1 MDIQHL
7 KIFVSVYKNRGFSK
21 ASVELNLSQ
30 PTISEHIKNLEF
42 ELACK
47 LFDRVS
53 RTIIPTREAE
63 IIYPGA
69 MQIIEDLKK
78 LKGELSLAGRDI
90 KGQLILGASTIPST
104 YILPVIASEFKK
116 LNPEVSFE
124 IIIEDSRRITDMVLN
139 HDLILGAVGAKME
152 SGKINYLPFIEDEMI
167 LAAADIVIK
176 KDIIGVKDLLNI
188 PFVMREEG
196 SGTLKTMKRFFNEK
210 GIDIRELNVVAVLG
224 STDSVKQALKSGLG
238 ASILSK
244 IAVQDELNCG
254 TLREIKIR
262 GLKMK
267 RDFYLITHKKRTLP
281 NPYNAF
287 YKYLK
292 DSKLHLTK

>member
-21 ASVELNLSQ
+21 ASAALHLSQ

-42 ELACK
+42 ELGCK

-53 RTIIPTREAE
+53 RIIIPTREAE

-69 MQIIEDLKK
+69 IQIIEDLEK
-78 LKGELSLAGRDI
+78 LKEEISLSGRNI
-90 KGQLILGASTIPST
+90 KGHLILGASTIPGT
-104 YILPVIASEFKK
+104 YILPVMASEFKK
-116 LNPEVSFE
+116 LHPEVSFE
-124 IIIEDSRRITDMVLN
+124 IIIEDSRKITDMILN

-152 SGKINYLPFIEDEMI
+152 QGKINYLPFIEDELI
-167 LAAADIVIK
+167 LAAADTIIIK
-176 KDIIGVKDLLNI
+176 DSISVKDLLEI

-196 SGTLKTMKRFFNEK
+196 SGTLKTMERFLNEK
-210 GIDIRELNVVAVLG
+210 KVDIRELNVVAVLG
-224 STDSVKQALKSGLG
+224 STDSVKQALKSGFG
-238 ASILSK
+238 VSILSRV
-244 IAVQDELNCG
+244 AVEDELNCG
-254 TLREIKIR
+254 TLKEIKIR

-267 RDFYLITHKKRTLP
+267 RSFYLITHKKRTLP

-287 YKYLK
+287 YNYMNALK
-292 DSKLHLTK
+292 R